1 MPAPNQS
8 SLVATLLEQYNFEI
22 RLKVQRIFG
31 KNGYKIANLTPYIE
45 QAQTQFEAKLSK
57 LLPELA
63 NMKVRHKYAVTDLL
77 KNVCNNIE
85 DTYLLQNNHPYLI
98 EKYHYQTLTVV
109 RKHLATQTQLSLTEN
124 DIAESITARLIEK
137 LMLGALKNFKGENA
151 WFRTYLYRIT
161 NNLVID
167 ELRAAQRRIVTTEL
181 SETTAHTIAETPTYN
196 YQIAQNHADLFEKA
210 VKLFLSTPDRL
221 KFKFCLRI
229 EYRMVL
235 QKADILSC
243 YPNCPDSLLD
253 DLLTDFGNDYTA
265 LKKGDLWQKL
275 VVYLAQLSG
284 KEEGIRTLQT
294 WLDKQKLKIVEVLF
308 KRSINI
314 SSLEQKQAIDA
325 YLEELVYSENTKFN

>member
-1 MPAPNQS
+1 
-8 SLVATLLEQYNFEI
+8 
-22 RLKVQRIFG
+22 
-31 KNGYKIANLTPYIE
+31 
-45 QAQTQFEAKLSK
+45 
-57 LLPELA
+57 
-63 NMKVRHKYAVTDLL
+63 
-77 KNVCNNIE
+77 
-85 DTYLLQNNHPYLI
+85 
-98 EKYHYQTLTVV
+98 
-109 RKHLATQTQLSLTEN
+109 
-124 DIAESITARLIEK
+124 
-137 LMLGALKNFKGENA
+137 MLGALKNFKGENA